1 MGACLSAAEPILVVA
16 MSDVEE
22 ALRKKLVEVMTQEL
36 KEVILPECI
45 KLLNM
50 EEDKLQKKDVASVD
64 TQP

>member
-1 MGACLSAAEPILVVA
+1 MGACLSAAEPLIVVA

>member
-1 MGACLSAAEPILVVA
+1 MGACLSVAEPVLVVA

-22 ALRKKLVEVMTQEL
+22 ALRKKLVEIITQEL
-36 KEVILPECI
+36 KDVILPECI

-50 EEDKLQKKDVASVD
+50 QEDKLQIKNIASVD

>member
-1 MGACLSAAEPILVVA
+1 MGACLSAAEPLIVVA

-64 TQP
+64 TQ

>member
-22 ALRKKLVEVMTQEL
+22 ALRKKLVEAITQEL

-64 TQP
+64 TQ